1 MTGNKKVSC
10 KVCYR
15 EMRSDVLARHMKQH
29 SMRNESSPVTNI
41 SVTNNYNT
49 ISGVSTERKDEEN
62 ENKDKELKEHLIKI
76 ENKYQEK
83 LVQGKKIYKMLGEGV
98 VSYQALPR
106 EMKEDVDLYME
117 NQADF
122 RDVGNVELKPWQES
136 LLEYVQQ
143 PCDREIFWIIGKEG
157 NEGKNWFQKYVKS
170 WLGARRVV
178 TGIDIKANN
187 ASIFQALRKCPI
199 VTADIF
205 LFNIGK
211 SMKKFDQINYDAL
224 EKMKDGEAFASKYDS
239 QQLKIRVPN
248 VVMVFSNSP
257 PDVREL
263 AKVRFR
269 VFNIKNNQLQK
280 KNIVEIKDPKE
291 KKEKVDSDSDVDS
304 EDGYDL

>member
-1 MTGNKKVSC
+1 MC

-49 ISGVSTERKDEEN
+49 ISGASTERKDEEN
-62 ENKDKELKEHLIKI
+62 ENKDEELKKYLIKI
-76 ENKYQEK
+76 ENEYQEK

-106 EMKEDVDLYME
+106 EMKEDVDHYME
-117 NQADF
+117 NQTDF

-143 PCDREIFWIIGKEG
+143 PCDREIFWIVGKEG

-199 VTADIF
+199 ATADIF

-211 SMKKFDQINYDAL
+211 SMKQFDKINYDAL
-224 EKMKDGEAFASKYDS
+224 EQMKDGEPFASRYNS
-239 QQLKIRVPN
+239 QLLKIRVPN

-257 PDVREL
+257 PDVNEL

-269 VFNIKNNQLQK
+269 VFNINNNEL
-280 KNIVEIKDPKE
+280 EY
-291 KKEKVDSDSDVDS
+291 KKENVGSDSDVDIMI
-304 EDGYDL
+304 

>member
-1 MTGNKKVSC
+1 MMGRHKKVMC

-62 ENKDKELKEHLIKI
+62 ENKDEELKKYLIKI
-76 ENKYQEK
+76 ENEYQEK

-106 EMKEDVDLYME
+106 EMKEDVDHYME

-122 RDVGNVELKPWQES
+122 RDVENVELKPWQES

-143 PCDREIFWIIGKEG
+143 PCDREIFWIVGKEG

-269 VFNIKNNQLQK
+269 VFNINNNQLQK

-291 KKEKVDSDSDVDS
+291 KKENAESDSDVDS
-304 EDGYDL
+304 VLSDL

>member
-1 MTGNKKVSC
+1 MGKNKQVLC

-41 SVTNNYNT
+41 YVTNNYNT
-49 ISGVSTERKDEEN
+49 TSGVSTERKDEEN
-62 ENKDKELKEHLIKI
+62 ENKDEELKKHLIKI
-76 ENKYQEK
+76 ENEYQEK

-106 EMKEDVDLYME
+106 EMKEDVDHYME

-143 PCDREIFWIIGKEG
+143 PCDREIFWIVGKEG

-178 TGIDIKANN
+178 TGIDIKANS

-269 VFNIKNNQLQK
+269 VFNINNNQLQK
-280 KNIVEIKDPKE
+280 SSSQSLLGVTTC
-291 KKEKVDSDSDVDS
+291 V
-304 EDGYDL
+304 